1 MKFGLTIE
9 LRSRIMEK
17 RFRDFLR
24 HLDKLDWDVLSDEE
38 LRDER
43 EGIELYI
50 NVMNQEM
57 LKCVVIF
64 SALLICSS
72 ILLSACFISK
82 SQLCFLF
89 AVAFGVVA
97 ALFGKEYFKNR
108 DTMNRLY
115 SFADKIAQLF

>member
-1 MKFGLTIE
+1 
-9 LRSRIMEK
+9 MEK

-24 HLDKLDWDVLSDEE
+24 HLDKLDWDVLSEEE

-50 NVMNQEM
+50 NVANQEL
-57 LKCVVIF
+57 LKCIVIF
-64 SALLICSS
+64 AALLICASV
-72 ILLSACFISK
+72 LLGASFISK
-82 SQLCFLF
+82 SSLCFVFSL
-89 AVAFGVVA
+89 AFSVCAG
-97 ALFGKEYFKNR
+97 LFGKEYFKNR